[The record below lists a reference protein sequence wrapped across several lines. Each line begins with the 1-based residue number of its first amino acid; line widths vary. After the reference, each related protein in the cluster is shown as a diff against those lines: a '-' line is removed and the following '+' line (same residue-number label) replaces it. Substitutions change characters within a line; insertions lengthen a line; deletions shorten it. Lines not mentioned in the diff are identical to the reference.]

1 MSTDKKYHK
10 ANTSFFNL
18 KKFCLFPWTVISNV
32 CLAIWHYFF
41 PKKCNLSPDGST
53 LTILKGS
60 KVTRFTVDFIHLI
73 NRLFYK
79 SRITSIVIQADV
91 TIDDDAFAN
100 CTSLATLTIADGVT
114 IGKWAFYKC
123 TNLATLTIADGVT
136 IGEYAFWDC
145 TSLTS
150 IVIPEGVTSIGNSA
164 FNNCTSLTSIV
175 IPEGVTSIGNSA
187 FWGCT
192 GLTLYFG
199 VSISQLDC
207 NIKQVSSK
215 AVEITKII
223 QEMDTYKFLESI
235 EKPLGLSIF
244 YSTWGGISKCYHKLK
259 DKERER
265 VLTTLLSLYRLRNI
279 AKLPPLPI
287 EDILPFIFKP
297 VVDNRCDYAS
307 IKQTVKPDRQVAT
320 VKRCI

>member
-1 MSTDKKYHK
+1 MKILHNILSWLSEGLTQIRNYIYHFILWLQGGGIAEGVIENGVFKKHEG
-10 ANTSFFNL
+10 
-18 KKFCLFPWTVISNV
+18 KKSKVI
-32 CLAIWHYFF
+32 I
-41 PKKCNLSPDGST
+41 PDG
-53 LTILKGS
+53 
-60 KVTRFTVDFIHLI
+60 VTSIGNLAFWGCTSL
-73 NRLFYK
+73 
-79 SRITSIVIQADV
+79 TSIVIPE
-91 TIDDDAFAN
+91 
-100 CTSLATLTIADGVT
+100 GVT
-114 IGKWAFYKC
+114 SIGSGAFQGC
-123 TNLATLTIADGVT
+123 TG
-136 IGEYAFWDC
+136 
-145 TSLTS
+145 LTS

-265 VLTTLLSLYRLRNI
+265 VLTTLLSLYRLGNI